1 LKALERAGRTG
12 APSSQPFAAH
22 DFTDLSGGET
32 LIPLMACGLH
42 LGVCLFSSPSGSEM
56 RFSIRDLWTG
66 EEGARSRATG
76 LVLTQ
81 PDGSLSASRAVLRC
95 NRIQLDAKRNRA
107 NQPGFSFPAL
117 GSRLLALGFRLPGLG
132 SRLSDEVQ
140 LIMSGSRNTFSS
152 SSAEANPSGSV
163 PRLYSAIR
171 FFHLRKSVM
180 LCGSTRTSTRRRL
193 ASRRF
198 IS

>member
-1 LKALERAGRTG
+1 
-12 APSSQPFAAH
+12 
-22 DFTDLSGGET
+22 
-32 LIPLMACGLH
+32 
-42 LGVCLFSSPSGSEM
+42 M

-95 NRIQLDAKRNRA
+95 NRIQLDAMRNRA
-107 NQPGFSFPAL
+107 NQPGFSFPAF
-117 GSRLLALGFRLPGLG
+117 GSRKVQRLT
-132 SRLSDEVQ
+132 
-140 LIMSGSRNTFSS
+140 SGSRNTFSS
-152 SSAEANPSGSV
+152 SSVEANPSGSV